1 MGVGLLKSIALPKKA
16 KMLSPQCR
24 QKMQDR
30 SDLVQN
36 GFLKREKAVIATIIG
51 QFDTGQFDTADNLT
65 PRTI

>member
-1 MGVGLLKSIALPKKA
+1 
-16 KMLSPQCR
+16 MLSPQCR

-51 QFDTGQFDTADNLT
+51 QFDTGQFDTADNFTPENLT
-65 PRTI
+65 PENLTPGEFDTMTI